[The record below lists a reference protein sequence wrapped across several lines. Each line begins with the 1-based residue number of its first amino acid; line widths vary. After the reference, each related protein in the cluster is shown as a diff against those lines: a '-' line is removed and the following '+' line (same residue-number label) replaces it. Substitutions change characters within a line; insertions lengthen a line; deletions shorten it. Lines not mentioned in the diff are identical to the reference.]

1 MAAKTYHVY
10 RSDGTW
16 TLKKE
21 GIEAE
26 TYRTQNEA
34 IKAARM
40 IAKRA
45 NDGGQLVIHAKD
57 GRIREHETYGM
68 TPILDPPKKSRL
80 AKRIGRAVGRV
91 ALKRVQSDSHSASVI
106 ISPEK

>member
-10 RSDGTW
+10 PSDGTW
-16 TLKKE
+16 TVKKE
-21 GIEAE
+21 GVIAR
-26 TYRTQNEA
+26 TYRTQGEA

-40 IAKRA
+40 IAKKA
-45 NDGGQLVIHAKD
+45 ASGQLVIHGRD

-68 TPILDPPKKSRL
+68 TPVMDPPKKSRL

-91 ALKRVQSDSHSASVI
+91 ALKRVQSDARSRSVI
-106 ISPEK
+106 SPQE